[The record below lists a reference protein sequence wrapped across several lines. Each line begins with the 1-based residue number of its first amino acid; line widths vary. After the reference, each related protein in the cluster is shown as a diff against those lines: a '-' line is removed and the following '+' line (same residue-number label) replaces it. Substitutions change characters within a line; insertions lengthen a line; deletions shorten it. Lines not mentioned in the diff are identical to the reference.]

1 MSPCVTISVLIKKS
15 TREFEHDGYLYLIK
29 WLPWSCRYANLNF
42 LLLQES
48 SNVWYRHCM
57 GYKRFDGTN
66 MSRFLIPGFADAVFA
81 IFFYCSTCIFGQKL
95 LGDGDTGYH
104 IRVGEYILKTL
115 SIPHV
120 DMFSFISPPLPWTA
134 HEWLSEVIMALIHGR
149 FGMTGVVLFYG
160 GMIATLYTLL
170 FVMMRRLNGHILV
183 ALAVV
188 MLAITSSMLHWLA
201 RPHIFSLLMMVIWYG
216 ILDSY
221 QYEGVDRLYQL
232 PLLMLLWV
240 NLHGGFITGFIM
252 LGIYV
257 TGNLYLGRF
266 GAQGERG
273 AAGTRGRRLLKISLL
288 SLLVSLVNPSG
299 YKILLF
305 PFTLVSD
312 RYMMDQV
319 VEFISP
325 NFHEASIIP
334 FRLFLLLLLGLVACS
349 RRPLNIIQV
358 GLLLFFTNMALYSV
372 RYITLFAIAAAPI
385 AALTADRLLN
395 DTSGGITT
403 WLRRKD
409 AAYAKI
415 DEQARGFL
423 WPILIVILVLLSLRP
438 NAATFR
444 FDEKLKAVAAV
455 EFLKREQI
463 PGNMFDNDEFGD
475 YTIYAA
481 WPRYHVFVDGRL
493 DMYGSERL
501 KEYNKVVN
509 FEAGWESVMKKYDMN
524 WVFYTAN
531 SPLCRYLHD
540 RVGWRLIYADKVA
553 NIFVRDIPLYQPLIR
568 KYPDVKPLPPDCLPQ

>member
-1 MSPCVTISVLIKKS
+1 MGYERTDDAKMS
-15 TREFEHDGYLYLIK
+15 RYLI
-29 WLPWSCRYANLNF
+29 PTF
-42 LLLQES
+42 
-48 SNVWYRHCM
+48 
-57 GYKRFDGTN
+57 G
-66 MSRFLIPGFADAVFA
+66 DAVFA
-81 IFFYCSTCIFGQKL
+81 IFFYCATCIFGQKL

-104 IRVGEYILKTL
+104 IRVGEYILKTH

-120 DMFSFISPPLPWTA
+120 DMFSFITPLLPWTA

-170 FVMMRRLNGHILV
+170 FRMMRRLNGHILV
-183 ALAVV
+183 ALFIV

-201 RPHIFSLLMMVIWYG
+201 RPHIFSLLLMVIWYG
-216 ILDSY
+216 ILDRY
-221 QYEGVDRLYQL
+221 QYEGVGRLYQF
-232 PLLMLLWV
+232 PILMLLWV

-252 LGIYV
+252 LGFYTI
-257 TGNLYLGRF
+257 GNLYSARF
-266 GAQGERG
+266 GPLEERD
-273 AAGTRGRRLLKISLL
+273 AAGTRWRRLLKISLI
-288 SLLVSLVNPSG
+288 SLLVSLLNPSG

-325 NFHEASIIP
+325 NFHEASVTP
-334 FRLFLLLLLGLVACS
+334 FRLFLLLLLGIVAWS
-349 RRPLNIIQV
+349 RRPLNIIQG

-372 RYITLFAIAAAPI
+372 RYITLFAIVAAPI
-385 AALTADRLLN
+385 AATAADRLLSDN
-395 DTSGGITT
+395 SGRIAS

-409 AAYAKI
+409 AVYSKV
-415 DEQARGFL
+415 DGQARGFL
-423 WPILIVILVLLSLRP
+423 WPVLTVILILLSLHP

-509 FEAGWESVMKKYDMN
+509 FEAGWESVMKKYDIN

-531 SPLCRYLHD
+531 SPLCRYLRD

-568 KYPDVKPLPPDCLPQ
+568 KYPDVKPLPPDSLSQ